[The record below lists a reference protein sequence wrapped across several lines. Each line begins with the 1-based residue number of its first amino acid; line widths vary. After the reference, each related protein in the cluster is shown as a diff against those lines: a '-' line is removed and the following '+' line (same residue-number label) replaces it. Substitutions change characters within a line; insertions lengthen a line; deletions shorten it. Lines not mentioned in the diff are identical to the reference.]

1 MQVISPHTVTSIC
14 SIDIGDGK
22 TRAAIRS
29 KLIGVDFSKFK
40 VRLRENVGKGVWII
54 TKIFCTAAHYCF
66 LKMGLNPIHNFIIG
80 KEMPAAT

>member
-1 MQVISPHTVTSIC
+1 MC
-14 SIDIGDGK
+14 SIDLGDGE

-29 KLIGVDFSKFK
+29 KPIGVDFSKFK
-40 VRLRENVGKGVWII
+40 FRLRENIGKGVWII
-54 TKIFCTAAHYCF
+54 TKIICTTAHYRF